1 MDTKPIIGISGSILT
16 TTDGV
21 FTGYPRAYVNHAY
34 VESVI
39 KAGGIPFIIPFNTD
53 TEVTKEQIKLIDG
66 LILSGGHDVFPQLFG
81 EEPKQHIGETFL
93 DRDNFDILLL
103 KTAVELKKPVL
114 GICRGH
120 QVINVA
126 FGGSL
131 YQDLSYNS
139 DFYIK
144 HSQLSKWDRPTHSI
158 DVKKESLLGDIF
170 LKEVLVNRFHNQIVN
185 KVADGFK
192 VTARSK
198 DGAVEA
204 LENISEDRFIVGV
217 QWHPESMI
225 HTDKNSVKLF
235 EHFINRIKS
244 KKSK

>member
-1 MDTKPIIGISGSILT
+1 MERKPIIGISGNILT

-21 FTGYPRAYVNHAY
+21 FAGYPRAYVNHAY

-39 KAGGIPFIIPFNTD
+39 KAGGIPFIIPFNTNA
-53 TEVTKEQIKLIDG
+53 EVTKEQMKVVDG

-81 EEPKQHIGETFL
+81 EEPKQNIGETFL

-144 HSQLSKWDRPTHSI
+144 HSQLSKWDRPTHTI
-158 DVKKESLLGDIF
+158 DVKKESFLGEIF
-170 LKEVLVNRFHNQIVN
+170 GNEGLVNSFHHQVVN
-185 KVADGFK
+185 KVADNFK

-198 DGAVEA
+198 DGAIEA
-204 LENISEDRFIVGV
+204 LESISENRFIVGI

-225 HTDKNSVKLF
+225 HTDKNSVILF
-235 EHFINRIKS
+235 EKFINRVKFG
-244 KKSK
+244 K